1 MQSKSVV
8 YPGYQRFFPRLR
20 RNTEY
25 FSVARAA
32 ARPKLRPANRRLDRS
47 RKPKFSSI
55 QGIQSITTFSIT
67 CNFLCYRHIKA
78 DSKRHPWLSA
88 KSRLSNERRNYI
100 MILTTRHYQDLD
112 SAFYRIKESF
122 NQSEALPKSV

>member
-8 YPGYQRFFPRLR
+8 YLGYQRFFPRLR

-25 FSVARAA
+25 FSVAPQQQGRSHDRRTKDLTEAG
-32 ARPKLRPANRRLDRS
+32 NRT
-47 RKPKFSSI
+47 KFSSI

-67 CNFLCYRHIKA
+67 FNFLSY
-78 DSKRHPWLSA
+78 PWFSA
-88 KSRLSNERRNYI
+88 KSRLSKERRNC
-100 MILTTRHYQDLD
+100 ILMTRHYQDLD
-112 SAFYRIKESF
+112 SAFYRIKHSF